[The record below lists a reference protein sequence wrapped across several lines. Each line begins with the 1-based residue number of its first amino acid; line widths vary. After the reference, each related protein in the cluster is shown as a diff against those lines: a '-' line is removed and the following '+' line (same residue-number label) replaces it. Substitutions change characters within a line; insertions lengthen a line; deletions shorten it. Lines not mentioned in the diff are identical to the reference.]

1 MPLLPTISMPMP
13 GKTEAAP
20 LLLRI
25 DLPSGDG
32 RSGRAESEPGDRRAR
47 QAEAPLICAHCSAPI
62 TSRDQAIEINGRHEH
77 AFFNPAGIAYEIRC
91 FRRAP
96 GCLIQGDPTSEFT
109 WFAGYRWQFS
119 LCATCLTHLGWFFSS
134 RQDTPFYGLI
144 RNRLL

>member
-1 MPLLPTISMPMP
+1 MLPTITTQTPAEP
-13 GKTEAAP
+13 PA

-25 DLPSGDG
+25 DLPGRNG
-32 RSGRAESEPGDRRAR
+32 RSGRPGQEPGDERAV
-47 QAEAPLICAHCSAPI
+47 EKDAPLLCAHCSAPV

-96 GCLIQGDPTSEFT
+96 GCLIQGDPTNEFT

-119 LCATCLTHLGWFFSS
+119 LCSTCLTHLGWFFSS
-134 RQDTPFYGLI
+134 LERPPFYGLI
-144 RNRLL
+144 SNRLI